1 MGKGNPEMNAPSF
14 QADDLG
20 LGAFSY
26 MKNTTERILSGC
38 SREGNHLLIPL
49 PEASKGGRI
58 SASYCPLMEN
68 GNHAAESNA
77 DHCRQQGSKERIP

>member
-58 SASYCPLMEN
+58 SASYCPPN
-68 GNHAAESNA
+68 GKWKPRSREQ
-77 DHCRQQGSKERIP
+77 CYGRQQGSKEWVP